1 MIKRTIFFLCFIFL
15 TFNYFCQE
23 KLLYDQNLYQK
34 AMEHLQNSEID
45 EALPFFQEMI
55 DTSYKEVWTCQ
66 ALLVCD
72 RNDLLEK
79 SDTLAKLSSEN
90 VIVIKRMVDT
100 KECFRLCAGLF
111 TNKNSAVELAKSLP
125 SPFKEAKPYPLL
137 IAKNGKLS
145 EIAFTNLS
153 EDSSKKTVAR
163 ETKFEK
169 NEIISPDVA
178 EEKKEKTTDL
188 GEELFLKGLTAYS
201 SNDLK
206 SAENYFRQSITLR
219 PNRFEAYN
227 NLGAVLLE
235 QKRYEEARTV
245 LEQAVAIQPYY
256 ANSRANLAGA
266 YWFLGLKDKA
276 VKEAERAF
284 KLDAGNVKYSLNLA
298 SFLFELQRY
307 NDAKTYI
314 NVAKIISPEN
324 PDVLSLEAKI
334 NEKLGIVE
342 EKKETPDPSKEKKP
356 EKKEQI
362 KEGGDKSSQ
371 QIEKENPQQEKEK
384 KGLLRRIFKKRS
396 TEKTKEEKD

>member
-1 MIKRTIFFLCFIFL
+1 MIKRILFL
-15 TFNYFCQE
+15 TFLTLFTSYFFCQE
-23 KLLYDQNLYQK
+23 KVLYDQNLYEK
-34 AMEHLQNSEID
+34 AIEKLRNSEID
-45 EALPFFQEMI
+45 QSLPLFQEMI
-55 DTSYKEVWTCQ
+55 DTSSKEVWTCQ

-79 SDTLAKLSSEN
+79 SDTLAKLSSQN

-245 LEQAVAIQPYY
+245 LEQGVKIQPYY

-266 YWFLGLKDKA
+266 YWFLGLKDEA

-334 NEKLGIVE
+334 NEKLGIIE
-342 EKKETPDPSKEKKP
+342 EKKEEKISTKEE
-356 EKKEQI
+356 EKKEKPQI
-362 KEGGDKSSQ
+362 KEKESPPPSQ
-371 QIEKENPQQEKEK
+371 EQTEPKEEGEK

>member
-1 MIKRTIFFLCFIFL
+1 MIKRILFL
-15 TFNYFCQE
+15 TFLTLFTSYFFCQE
-23 KLLYDQNLYQK
+23 KVLYDQNLYEK
-34 AMEHLQNSEID
+34 AIEKLRNSEID
-45 EALPFFQEMI
+45 QSLPLFQQMI
-55 DTSYKEVWTCQ
+55 DTSNKEVWTCQ

-72 RNDLLEK
+72 RNDLVQK
-79 SDTLAKLSSEN
+79 SEDLIKISSHK
-90 VIVIKRMVDT
+90 IILIKRVVDT
-100 KECFRLCAGLF
+100 KECFRLCAGIF
-111 TNKNSAVELAKSLP
+111 SDKNSAVELAKNLP

-137 IAKNGKLS
+137 LSKNGALS
-145 EIAFTNLS
+145 KSAFPDILEKSSSETEIA
-153 EDSSKKTVAR
+153 EAKPEKKT
-163 ETKFEK
+163 E
-169 NEIISPDVA
+169 ISPSYEENKK
-178 EEKKEKTTDL
+178 EEKRDL

-266 YWFLGLKDKA
+266 YWFLGLKDEA
-276 VKEAERAF
+276 IKEAERAF

-362 KEGGDKSSQ
+362 KEEGDKSSQ

-384 KGLLRRIFKKRS
+384 KGLLRKIFKKRS

>member
-1 MIKRTIFFLCFIFL
+1 MIKRILFL
-15 TFNYFCQE
+15 TFLTLFTSYFFCQE
-23 KLLYDQNLYQK
+23 KVLYDQNLYEK
-34 AMEHLQNSEID
+34 AIEKLRNSEID
-45 EALPFFQEMI
+45 QSLPLFQQMI
-55 DTSYKEVWTCQ
+55 DTSNKEVWTCQ

-72 RNDLLEK
+72 RNDLVQK
-79 SDTLAKLSSEN
+79 SEDLIKISSHK
-90 VIVIKRMVDT
+90 IILIKRVVDT
-100 KECFRLCAGLF
+100 KECFRLCAGIF
-111 TNKNSAVELAKSLP
+111 SDKNSAVELAKNLP

-137 IAKNGKLS
+137 LSKNGALS
-145 EIAFTNLS
+145 KSAFPDILEKSSSETEIA
-153 EDSSKKTVAR
+153 EAKPEKKT
-163 ETKFEK
+163 E
-169 NEIISPDVA
+169 ISPSYEENKK
-178 EEKKEKTTDL
+178 EEKRDL

-206 SAENYFRQSITLR
+206 SAETYFRQSITLR

-245 LEQAVAIQPYY
+245 LEQGVKIQPYY

-266 YWFLGLKDKA
+266 YWFLGLKDEA

-334 NEKLGIVE
+334 NEKLGIIE
-342 EKKETPDPSKEKKP
+342 EKKEEKISTKEE
-356 EKKEQI
+356 EKKEKPQI
-362 KEGGDKSSQ
+362 KEKESPPPSQ
-371 QIEKENPQQEKEK
+371 EQTEPKEEGEK
-384 KGLLRRIFKKRS
+384 KGLLRKIFKKKPK
-396 TEKTKEEKD
+396 EQPKEEKD